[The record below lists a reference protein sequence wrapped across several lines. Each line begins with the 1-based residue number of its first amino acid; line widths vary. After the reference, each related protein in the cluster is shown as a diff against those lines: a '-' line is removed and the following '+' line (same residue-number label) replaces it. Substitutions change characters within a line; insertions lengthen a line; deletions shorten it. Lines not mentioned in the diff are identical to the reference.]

1 MCNADGDAHTTAGGD
16 EVVRCDRVDLT
27 LATANTHREA
37 MERFTMLMQSPK
49 DGMIVVADDRT
60 GSTEYF
66 TAYINACA
74 TIDIDA
80 QNAAG

>member
-1 MCNADGDAHTTAGGD
+1 
-16 EVVRCDRVDLT
+16 
-27 LATANTHREA
+27 
-37 MERFTMLMQSPK
+37 MQSPK

-66 TAYINACA
+66 TTYINACA